1 MTDILAQICLIVTA
15 HIDYYTIKR
24 QEGSGKVESG
34 EEILVWLNNKIKMCR
49 LVIKFKKMKERKP
62 QHKHSRGTGCSE

>member
-1 MTDILAQICLIVTA
+1 MTDILAQICLILTA

-34 EEILVWLNNKIKMCR
+34 EEILV
-49 LVIKFKKMKERKP
+49 
-62 QHKHSRGTGCSE
+62 